1 MGDETIRFASRFI
14 RAADLL
20 ARVAEDRAFAAAR
33 RELGAGLEAAV
44 DDALDAVSAL
54 YETGTE
60 AVKDWGARSEQ
71 VLARVA
77 ALRAALAR
85 RGLDDAARREAG
97 ALIALVGGPGSPA
110 REGSR
115 PGAGAAAQ
123 RPTRRRS

>member
-44 DDALDAVSAL
+44 GDALDAVSAL
-54 YETGTE
+54 HETGTE
-60 AVKDWGARSEQ
+60 AVKDWGTRSVQ

-85 RGLDDAARREAG
+85 GGLDAAARREAG
-97 ALIALVGGPGSPA
+97 ALVALVGGSGSPA

-115 PGAGAAAQ
+115 AGVGAAAQ
-123 RPTRRRS
+123 RPHRRKS

>member
-1 MGDETIRFASRFI
+1 MGDETIQFASRFT
-14 RAADLL
+14 RATELL

-85 RGLDDAARREAG
+85 REAG